1 MRGSKVK
8 KTDLIKSQ
16 RYLNALIDCLLKHLQ
31 IDTYDFKTS
40 TDLQV
45 F

>member
-16 RYLNALIDCLLKHLQ
+16 RYLNAMIDWLLKHLQ

-40 TDLQV
+40 TELQV